1 DRYCEGLRCGRQ
13 WRRLK
18 ELKRHGFGHTQAVPK
33 EGEMA
38 LFCGACPQDGKNLAR
53 NWRDEPEQWRHNI
66 TLAANGNF
74 TLVHRIQ
81 KSNDDVWLKNG
92 EGYLVE
98 HARYMSHVNQA
109 EEFVQP
115 PTCNEH
121 RAVADRS
128 KTSKGCDVT
137 GVGAFACSRHGAF
150 APSSVVDFQK
160 GERQKNMDYGL
171 QGGLRTTGALMAPRL
186 NLLYDI
192 NCQYCVNLCL
202 RFKKTPTLDMPEDL
216 EIVFGIGQFHVH
228 GHQESCYARFSP
240 QFIDGIGKT
249 SGEIL
254 EPLWSKLNE
263 AARPTQTMTL
273 AHRFEALDAHIADN
287 NWKKLVNL
295 LTSIPISY
303 EKAAREFHRMADAF
317 DLLNRTASES
327 QRALWQASLD
337 RALRLRSRDVKLIK
351 EMDVLNIALDKSASR
366 AKVQHDLMSSER
378 ETNVELGVT
387 SWVSFGFKIQENQ
400 LQLKAFIRALPRR
413 DLVTDLQSLEV
424 ARRRERLQ
432 ADIVEFLDAA
442 EKLFPSVNFSDYKCF
457 NPPCTN
463 PAIENDADDDVD
475 LETDSD
481 NPFADPEKDPE
492 DVEIPL
498 PSSFE
503 DLPRSLKG
511 PRRKEIKLRVAQ
523 ANDALEAVRSEIGHK
538 SYLYRSN
545 IRLAQGKKQK
555 TRGYDAVKVAD
566 NAMRHSIRL
575 QAHEDII
582 SHFKPIERTDTK
594 AITAV
599 YQPNTAGQT
608 KVELSWIWTTGAHSA
623 PNDSAYLDELYR
635 VNWLKAKCLADRAR
649 EEYTLLKSE
658 MNWVCNFLL
667 YKERICQDWAE
678 LRNDCLGHKAY
689 ALRQA
694 ETWNLLR
701 MEAAEA
707 FKLAQNKAD
716 QVLRELEVSDVA

>member
-1 DRYCEGLRCGRQ
+1 DCYREGLRCGRQ

-38 LFCGACPQDGKNLAR
+38 LFCGACPQDGKNLAS

-66 TLAANGNF
+66 TLAADGNF

-98 HARYMSHVNQA
+98 HARYMSRVNQA

-121 RAVADRS
+121 HAVADQS

-192 NCQYCVNLCL
+192 NCQYCVNLRL
-202 RFKKTPTLDMPEDL
+202 RFKKTPTLDMAEDL

-228 GHQESCYARFSP
+228 GHQESRFARFSP

-263 AARPTQTMTL
+263 AAWPTQTMTL
-273 AHRFEALDAHIADN
+273 AHRFEALDAHITDN
-287 NWKKLVNL
+287 NWKKLMNL

-303 EKAAREFHRMADAF
+303 EKAAHEFHQMADAF
-317 DLLNRTASES
+317 DLLKQNCFRVPM
-327 QRALWQASLD
+327 
-337 RALRLRSRDVKLIK
+337 ALRLRSRDVKLIK

-378 ETNVELGVT
+378 ETNMELGVT

-400 LQLKAFIRALPRR
+400 LQLKAFIRALPCCN
-413 DLVTDLQSLEV
+413 LVTDLQSLEV

-442 EKLFPSVNFSDYKCF
+442 EKLFLSVNFSDYKCF

-481 NPFADPEKDPE
+481 NPFTDPEKDPE
-492 DVEIPL
+492 DTYPDHSRV
-498 PSSFE
+498 
-503 DLPRSLKG
+503 PRQ
-511 PRRKEIKLRVAQ
+511 KEIKLRVAQ
-523 ANDALEAVRSEIGHK
+523 ANDALEAVRSEIRHK

-555 TRGYDAVKVAD
+555 TRGYNTVKVTD
-566 NAMRHSIRL
+566 NAMRHSIRVYNQATWALKQL

-599 YQPNTAGQT
+599 YQPNAAGQT

-623 PNDSAYLDELYR
+623 PNDSAYLEELYR

-678 LRNDCLGHKAY
+678 LCDDCLGHKAY

-707 FKLAQNKAD
+707 FKLAQNKAN